1 MSGCRFIFMTTFVL
15 RFFLLMKKI
24 VITSV
29 LLATVF
35 IVLGGMDAFQR
46 MERIGFVSKVDSNIQ
61 VDTIYAV
68 KYDDCIM
75 ESDFPNGYP
84 LYSKQLKNEDVDWY
98 FTKVNESAKKYGKSL
113 DSTLKNLSTVDAH
126 DFIHQAFQK
135 AKNAI
140 GNKDISDIQKH
151 YHFEIMRI
159 CYDSDKSL
167 NQNAAGRL

>member
-1 MSGCRFIFMTTFVL
+1 
-15 RFFLLMKKI
+15 
-24 VITSV
+24 
-29 LLATVF
+29 
-35 IVLGGMDAFQR
+35 
-46 MERIGFVSKVDSNIQ
+46 
-61 VDTIYAV
+61 
-68 KYDDCIM
+68 
-75 ESDFPNGYP
+75 
-84 LYSKQLKNEDVDWY
+84 
-98 FTKVNESAKKYGKSL
+98 
-113 DSTLKNLSTVDAH
+113 LSTVDAH

>member
-1 MSGCRFIFMTTFVL
+1 
-15 RFFLLMKKI
+15 
-24 VITSV
+24 
-29 LLATVF
+29 
-35 IVLGGMDAFQR
+35 
-46 MERIGFVSKVDSNIQ
+46 
-61 VDTIYAV
+61 
-68 KYDDCIM
+68 M

-167 NQNAAGRL
+167 NQNTAGRL